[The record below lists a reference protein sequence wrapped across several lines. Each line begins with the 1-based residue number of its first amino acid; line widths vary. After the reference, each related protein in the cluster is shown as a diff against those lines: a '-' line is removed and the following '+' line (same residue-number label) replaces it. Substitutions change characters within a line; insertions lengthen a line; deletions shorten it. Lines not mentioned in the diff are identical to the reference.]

1 MFKKPEATPAKRGR
15 QPLPAP
21 EPAGPQLDRELLAGR
36 QQELIAAHEAGGIVT
51 TETAVGW
58 ATSAMYAGRIQAAL
72 VAETVSSRIIAEAYS
87 EIVKSN
93 SYVGLAYQAVD
104 GSAKHVSSLEEFCE
118 VFLGKSARRCQQ
130 LASNLTLLG
139 AELYEAAERIGLG
152 QRDYN
157 ALKALPA
164 DDQVVI
170 RQALEAGADRE
181 AVTGQLVT
189 LAAKQ
194 AKELEESRA
203 TVDAKDK
210 NIARLS
216 EQLNRAEE
224 RADKARHAWKRATP
238 DEQLEQLLEA
248 ARERAQ
254 AVRNVIG
261 LGSEEAGLSGAL
273 IALVTHEERH
283 ARDTVNVRA
292 QVGGIIADLINT
304 LRTLRDSDGVM
315 APVIDDKHSAEWSPA
330 AAWMKHED

>member
-1 MFKKPEATPAKRGR
+1 MRKKPEASPAKRGR

-51 TETAVGW
+51 GEQAAVM
-58 ATSAMYAGRIQAAL
+58 ADAYMMAGRIQAA
-72 VAETVSSRIIAEAYS
+72 TVIGNVSDRIIAEQYAR
-87 EIVKSN
+87 IVESSTYIN
-93 SYVGLAYQAVD
+93 LPYLAAD
-104 GSAKHVSSLEEFCE
+104 GTRKHVSSLDEFCE
-118 VFLGKSARRCQQ
+118 AFLGKGARRCRQ
-130 LASNLTLLG
+130 LASNLDLLG
-139 AELYEAAERIGLG
+139 ADLYEAAERIGLG

-224 RADKARHAWKRATP
+224 RADKASHAWKRASP

-330 AAWMKHED
+330 AAWMKSEG